1 MRWGGSKLVSEAVW
15 CNSRHAHYKYVVT
28 YRLQREA
35 AQTSREVEAVP
46 SAPPAGV
53 AHGIR
58 SVKEIELGIRTG

>member
-35 AQTSREVEAVP
+35 AQTSREEAVP

-53 AHGIR
+53 ATWDSFCQRNRIR
-58 SVKEIELGIRTG
+58 DPYR